1 MSAHAI
7 CALLTLVVVVA
18 SQVVLRGYA
27 VEGGMLFMRVPDPP
41 AFEPIALGVC
51 LAGLAIA
58 WCASWRFSRGCGSD
72 LALRAAPLAS
82 VGYSIVDR
90 RRVLLAAPD
99 WLLVVLAFGALLSAA
114 SLVPASRGEARST
127 GPAVAVAG
135 AIVAGIAL
143 RVFDF
148 AVISIDPRRADMLP
162 LVLSAIDQL
171 LHGRS
176 PYGTYHMPWAVPLTY
191 LPLTWLA
198 FVPAFLARV
207 DPRWTST
214 VCELALLGI
223 LGRIARRARAE
234 VLLLGGA
241 WFAASSL
248 VTSDALT
255 AMPVQ
260 SLALGAS
267 VALVAARS
275 RVAPIALGLA
285 LATTTLAIPLLGLVV
300 LYWWPDGRAATVR
313 RVAVAFGI
321 AAALVVPWVAWAPRE
336 FWAGTV
342 AWFGDL
348 DGFPRQTW
356 EATRAWAHI
365 AGFTGVFWSMG
376 WQRLLRPVQATLVLA
391 VLAAYARKASRANP
405 AAFVSAAAAT
415 AIAFALVN
423 VIIWSYLYEPACVLA
438 LAAVAVSKLGDPD
451 VGPATLP
458 SPEMPLTATPSP

>member
-1 MSAHAI
+1 
-7 CALLTLVVVVA
+7 
-18 SQVVLRGYA
+18 
-27 VEGGMLFMRVPDPP
+27 MLFMRVPDPP
-41 AFEPIALGVC
+41 AVEPIALGVG
-51 LAGLAIA
+51 LAGLAVA
-58 WCASWRFSRGCGSD
+58 WCASWRPLRGWRSD
-72 LALRAAPLAS
+72 LALRAAPAAS
-82 VGYSIVDR
+82 VVYSIVDR

-99 WLLVVLAFGALLSAA
+99 WLLVVLAFGALVSAA
-114 SLVPASRGEARST
+114 SLVRTSNEDARPM
-127 GPAVAVAG
+127 GPVVAVAG

-191 LPLTWLA
+191 LPMTWLA
-198 FVPAFLARV
+198 FVPAFLAKV

-214 VCELALLGI
+214 VCELALLAI

-234 VLLLGGA
+234 LLLLGGA
-241 WFAASSL
+241 WFATSSL

-275 RVAPIALGLA
+275 RAAPIALGLA
-285 LATTTLAIPLLGLVV
+285 LATTTLAIPLVGLVC
-300 LYWWPDGRAATVR
+300 LYWWPDGRPALLR
-313 RVAVAFGI
+313 RFAVAVGV
-321 AAALVVPWVAWAPRE
+321 AAALVLPWFAWAPHE

-365 AGFTGVFWSMG
+365 AGFTGVFWSLG
-376 WQRLLRPVQATLVLA
+376 WQRLLRPVQAALGLA
-391 VLAAYARKASRANP
+391 VLVAYARKAPRRDP
-405 AAFVSAAAAT
+405 AAFVGAAVAT
-415 AIAFALVN
+415 AIAFALFN
-423 VIIWSYLYEPACVLA
+423 VIIWPYLYEPACVLA
-438 LAAVAVSKLGDPD
+438 LAAVAASKLRDPD
-451 VGPATLP
+451 GSPATLP
-458 SPEMPLTATPSP
+458 SPGQTAHGDHVTVTAAFAGTET